1 MKHWT
6 GSEANMAAHSH
17 LALSDGYCLAEPPQL
32 YEVLTD
38 PISYPL
44 QDPDL
49 QMTPY
54 SQYPSMQFST
64 MATPQPQAHYSTH
77 NYYPQYSPEGHY
89 SPNSYELSKP
99 QYPGPSDVDAAIPV
113 MKRSRLNHSS
123 LRMKGEEELCVV
135 CGDKAS
141 GYHYNALTC
150 EGCKGFFR
158 RSITKN
164 AVYKCKTG
172 GNCEMDMYMR
182 RKCQECRLKKCK
194 AVGMLAECLL
204 TEIQCKSKRLRKNT
218 KQVMDL
224 FCSIKVEEDGV
235 DSKQVSST
243 TKAGKIQQ
251 RVEFTP
257 EQQQLLE
264 YIVEAHHKYRIPQE
278 AARKFLLELA
288 NPVED
293 FLRLTENAT
302 LHVEVLVE
310 FTKRLPDTDH
320 FSTLSGCCHNQ
331 CFEEHI
337 PAVMMEQSHLDEVSI
352 IVPNCTLGQDSP
364 QQEGETPDQRWNPG
378 VQNLTPFK
386 EQTAG
391 EYTGY
396 VCVEGK
402 ISLPQQSSTA
412 EEFITPMFDF
422 YRSMG
427 ELNVTDTEYA
437 LLSATTILFS
447 DRPYIKNKEHVEKLQ
462 EPLLEILYK
471 YSKIHHPASPQRFA
485 RLLGRLTQLRTL
497 NHNHSEVLM
506 SWKMKDQKLTP
517 LLCEIW
523 DVQ

>member
-6 GSEANMAAHSH
+6 GSEANMAAHNH

-38 PISYPL
+38 QISYPL

-54 SQYPSMQFST
+54 NQYPSMQFSP
-64 MATPQPQAHYSTH
+64 MAAPQPQTHYSAH
-77 NYYPQYSPEGHY
+77 NYYPQYSAEGHY
-89 SPNSYELSKP
+89 SPNSYELNKS
-99 QYPGPSDVDAAIPV
+99 QFLGPSDADTGIPV
-113 MKRSRLNHSS
+113 MKRPRLNHSS
-123 LRMKGEEELCVV
+123 LRIKGEEELCVV

-224 FCSIKVEEDGV
+224 LCNIKMEEEGV

-243 TKAGKIQQ
+243 TKAGKIQE

-257 EQQQLLE
+257 EQQQLLD

-278 AARKFLLELA
+278 AARKFLLELS
-288 NPVED
+288 NPVENL
-293 FLRLTENAT
+293 LRLTENAT

-310 FTKRLPDTDH
+310 FTKRLPGFQTLDHEDQIALLKGSTVEVMFLRSAQLYNQRFTQISHQFIQDTDH
-320 FSTLSGCCHNQ
+320 YSTFSGCCHNQ
-331 CFEEHI
+331 CFEEHV

-352 IVPNCTLGQDSP
+352 IVPNCALG
-364 QQEGETPDQRWNPG
+364 T
-378 VQNLTPFK
+378 T
-386 EQTAG
+386 
-391 EYTGY
+391 
-396 VCVEGK
+396 
-402 ISLPQQSSTA
+402 

-427 ELNVTDTEYA
+427 EMNVTDTEYA

-447 DRPYIKNKEHVEKLQ
+447 DRPYVKNKLHVEKLQ

-471 YSKIHHPASPQRFA
+471 YSKIHHPESPQRFA

-506 SWKMKDQKLTP
+506 SWKTKDQKLTP